1 MLNVNNRSYRLPAGP
16 TVVVCVDGCEPDY
29 LAQSVAAGH
38 MPWLQKTLERG
49 TGLIADCVV
58 PSFTNPNNLSIVT
71 GAPPSVHGICG
82 NYLFD
87 VASGT
92 ELKIGRAHV

>member
-1 MLNVNNRSYRLPAGP
+1 MLNVNNRTYKLPTQP

-29 LAQSVAAGH
+29 LAQAVATGQ
-38 MPWLQKTLERG
+38 MPWLKRTLAEG

-71 GAPPSVHGICG
+71 GAPETGI
-82 NYLFD
+82 
-87 VASGT
+87 
-92 ELKIGRAHV
+92 AHT